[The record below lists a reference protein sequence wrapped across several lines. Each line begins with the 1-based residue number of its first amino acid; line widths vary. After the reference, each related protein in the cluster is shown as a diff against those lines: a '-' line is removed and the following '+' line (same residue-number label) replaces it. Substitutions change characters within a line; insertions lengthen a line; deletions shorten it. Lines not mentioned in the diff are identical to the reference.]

1 MAGNRT
7 TVTRRELEAMILT
20 RCSMDDAFRAAFI
33 SDPAGTLAKH
43 LGVASNQLPP
53 IVVHEEP
60 RGTWHL
66 VVPSASE
73 PAGALSDARL
83 DQVSGG
89 VLQYDGIAGFPTYP
103 IEVLADFTAFFKG
116 FK

>member
-1 MAGNRT
+1 MADNRT
-7 TVTRRELEAMILT
+7 TVTRRELEALIIT
-20 RCSMDDAFRAAFI
+20 RCSTDDAFRAAFI

-43 LGVASNQLPP
+43 LGVAPNQLPP
-53 IVVHEEP
+53 IVAHEEP

-66 VVPSASE
+66 VVPSVSA
-73 PAGALSDARL
+73 PAGALSDAEL

-89 VLQYDGIAGFPTYP
+89 VIQYDGIADFPTYP
-103 IEVLADFTAFFKG
+103 IEVLADLNAFFKG